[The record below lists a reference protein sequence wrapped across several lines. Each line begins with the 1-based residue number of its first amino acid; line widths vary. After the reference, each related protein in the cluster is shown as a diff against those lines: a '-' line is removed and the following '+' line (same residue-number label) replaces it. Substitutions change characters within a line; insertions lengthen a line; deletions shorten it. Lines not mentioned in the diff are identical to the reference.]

1 MTSSRWRGI
10 EISNIQRKFC
20 RRRRNRVFR
29 KRRYSRVWRN
39 AHHAMY
45 LLLWLFREFERLRR
59 MARGAR
65 HTYSSR
71 LFLSY
76 ERLDEKGKKFLT
88 LRYWSSAD
96 KNEEIEEE
104 KKYNWSK
111 IIKTNI
117 PTTILTTW
125 YLLVQQRNRSMREVL
140 VIEYAGGFLQ
150 AVDISLSS
158 LDCVGAESEVSWW
171 NIEE

>member
-1 MTSSRWRGI
+1 
-10 EISNIQRKFC
+10 
-20 RRRRNRVFR
+20 
-29 KRRYSRVWRN
+29 
-39 AHHAMY
+39 MY
-45 LLLWLFREFERLRR
+45 LLLWLFREIERLRR

-65 HTYSSR
+65 HTYSSQ

-76 ERLDEKGKKFLT
+76 ERLDEKGKKFLV

-104 KKYNWSK
+104 KKYNRSNQ
-111 IIKTNI
+111 IKTNI
-117 PTTILTTW
+117 TTTILTTW

-150 AVDISLSS
+150 AAGISLSS
-158 LDCVGAESEVSWW
+158 LDCVGAESEVSWQ